1 MKKTPSL
8 ARELVDLAFL
18 LTKTIKAEFRADA
31 GPGVPTL
38 TQFRMLHF
46 VRGGGGRVG
55 RLAAEFGISQ
65 PAASLMVEAMA
76 REGLLKRVPHPADR
90 RQIELRLTAKAAAR
104 IDAIRARAFAKIDAR
119 LGRLSAADRRALA
132 GRIQEVSRLL
142 RGPDGG
148 AA

>member
-1 MKKTPSL
+1 MKKSPSL
-8 ARELVDLAFL
+8 ARELMELAFL

-65 PAASLMVEAMA
+65 PAASLMVGAMV
-76 REGLLKRVPHPADR
+76 REGLLKRVLHPADR

-104 IDAIRARAFAKIDAR
+104 IDAIRARAFAKIDGR
-119 LGRLSAADRRALA
+119 LGRLPAADRRALA

-142 RGPDGG
+142 ASDGG

>member
-1 MKKTPSL
+1 MKKSLLL
-8 ARELVDLAFL
+8 ARELVDLAL
-18 LTKTIKAEFRADA
+18 ILTKTIKAEFRADA

-65 PAASLMVEAMA
+65 PAASLMVEAMV

-90 RQIELRLTAKAAAR
+90 RQIELKLTAKATAR
-104 IDAIRARAFAKIDAR
+104 MDAIRARAFAKIDGR
-119 LGRLSAADRRALA
+119 LGRLSAARRCALA
-132 GRIQEVSRLL
+132 ERIQEVSRLL
-142 RGPDGG
+142 ASDAG
-148 AA
+148 AS